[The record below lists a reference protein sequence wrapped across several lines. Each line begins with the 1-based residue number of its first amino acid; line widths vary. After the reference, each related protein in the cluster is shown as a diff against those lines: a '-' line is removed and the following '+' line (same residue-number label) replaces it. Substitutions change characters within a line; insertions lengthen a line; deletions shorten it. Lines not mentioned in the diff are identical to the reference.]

1 MKKVTLLPN
10 IITAFG
16 LTCGLFVI
24 FRMNMIGV
32 GDVDERVLM
41 ATAGILILAAFAD
54 LLDGAIARVMK
65 AESEFGGLFDSLA
78 DAITFGVAPS
88 VVILKTLSIE
98 PGTEIS
104 FLITLAAMVYTV
116 CGVLR
121 LIRFNVTNRQIKE
134 NEELLAASQKNFTG
148 LPIPAA
154 ASCAVSLNLFLASP
168 DLTNFVT
175 IKPAFQM
182 WVLFFALLFIGYL
195 MVSRWRF
202 PSLKTL
208 RVRVGSFKVIFLT
221 VVSAVFI
228 FYGILHHFA
237 LVFFTISWMY
247 LVASC
252 VLSLIRVTTGKRS
265 KTLED
270 FEPSPEIDEDD
281 LGSSAP

>member
-24 FRMNMIGV
+24 FKMNMIGV

-98 PGTEIS
+98 PGTEVS

-121 LIRFNVTNRQIKE
+121 LIRFNVTSRQIKE

-168 DLTNFVT
+168 DLTNVVT

-182 WVLFFALLFIGYL
+182 WILFFALLFIGYL

-247 LVASC
+247 LVVSC